1 MGAGH
6 RIALDT
12 PPRHILIRLTPLID
26 VIFILLIF
34 FMLASTLESREQVA
48 VGIAPPAGAGTTAS
62 DILRVS
68 LEPDAAII
76 EGRRVPAA
84 GMMDAVEAAVN
95 RRDVR
100 GIHLQ
105 PRAGVSLQTTLEALG
120 EMQRLD
126 IEVSLLKNGED
137 A

>member
-1 MGAGH
+1 
-6 RIALDT
+6 
-12 PPRHILIRLTPLID
+12 
-26 VIFILLIF
+26 
-34 FMLASTLESREQVA
+34 
-48 VGIAPPAGAGTTAS
+48 
-62 DILRVS
+62 
-68 LEPDAAII
+68 
-76 EGRRVPAA
+76 
-84 GMMDAVEAAVN
+84 MDAVEAAVN

-105 PRAGVSLQTTLEALG
+105 PQAGVSLQTTLEALG